1 MMHSPFDF
9 EPSTLDK
16 VSEALRGVE
25 RAEARWTWG
34 LMILAVIGAL
44 AFWVEGVA

>member
-25 RAEARWTWG
+25 RFEARWTWG
-34 LMILAVIGAL
+34 LMILAVIGLIFFL
-44 AFWVEGVA
+44 AIGGY